1 MRLEHLTSTEEDDW
15 RAKFGRENWI
25 FGSLQMSVTL
35 PEHAEGRPKLES
47 MHFGYY
53 LQPLH
58 LTVMEREDLPRR
70 LVWFLARKKP
80 TIDFLEMIGAGVRIP
95 HAFPSGFTLARV
107 LKLVYEAI
115 VSMNQDIGEA
125 GFR

>member
-1 MRLEHLTSTEEDDW
+1 MRLERLTSAEEDEW
-15 RAKFGRENWI
+15 RARFGRENWI

-95 HAFPSGFTLARV
+95 HAFPSGFTLSRV
-107 LKLVYEAI
+107 LDQVLDAV
-115 VSMNQDIGEA
+115 VSMNRGS
-125 GFR
+125 